1 MPMPAPISRYRPTQA
16 QDGEGGWTP
25 TLGTAVTVY
34 VTMEFHSDRATLL
47 AEANEDIA
55 TADVLLI
62 DGEYYRVTATT
73 CRERCGIGLTWRRRS
88 GRCRPSR
95 I

>member
-62 DGEYYRVTATT
+62 DGEYYRVTATRHLPGT
-73 CRERCGIGLTWRRRS
+73 LWNRFDLEKTERPVS
-88 GRCRPSR
+88 P
-95 I
+95 